1 MATRN
6 PARNLM
12 DIPVHTDAHLDD
24 EAAVTIAD
32 VLAAHAAWTRDAP
45 ELYRHLLDATVKSAA
60 GA

>member
-24 EAAVTIAD
+24 EAAITIAD
-32 VLAAHAAWTRDAP
+32 ILAARAAWVQDAP
-45 ELYRHLLDATVKSAA
+45 EPYQHLLDATVKPVA